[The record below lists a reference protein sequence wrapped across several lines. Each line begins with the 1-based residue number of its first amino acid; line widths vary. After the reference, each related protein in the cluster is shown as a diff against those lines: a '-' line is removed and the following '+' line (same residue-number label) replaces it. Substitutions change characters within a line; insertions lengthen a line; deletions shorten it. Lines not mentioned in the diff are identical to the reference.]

1 MMAKIIDPVKVDET
15 DTSPVL
21 EESDS
26 TQNEVQEEVAELP
39 EQYKDKSPADL
50 VKMHQELENKL
61 GEQGSELGKLRSA
74 ETEVKEL
81 RRVVDDFVLKQ
92 SSAKEEPAEKV
103 DFFADPDKAVDEA
116 IANHPLV
123 KGSQQ
128 TTQKIEQDQ
137 ARQQLVEKHP
147 DVGDIIKDTGFVD
160 WVKGDPIRIELLQR
174 ADSQFDTAAADNLL
188 GQWKQIKQVSE
199 SATSSEKV
207 ASKETLKKVSTGGA
221 KGSSEP
227 PSKKIFR
234 RADIINLM
242 KTDIKRYQGME
253 PEIRKAYAEG
263 RVR

>member
-1 MMAKIIDPVKVDET
+1 MAKIIDPVKVDET

>member
-1 MMAKIIDPVKVDET
+1 MAKIIDPVKVDET

-137 ARQQLVEKHP
+137 ARQQLMEKHP